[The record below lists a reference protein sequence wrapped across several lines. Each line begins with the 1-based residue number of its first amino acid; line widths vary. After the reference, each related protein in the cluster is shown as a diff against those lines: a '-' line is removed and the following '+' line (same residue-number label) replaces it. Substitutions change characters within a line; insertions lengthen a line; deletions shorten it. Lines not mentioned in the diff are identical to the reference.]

1 MKLTRV
7 RLTRVIATIFLI
19 ALVAVLWLFLLQ
31 PRQADIESTRSDIS
45 DAQMMQQA
53 LVARDAEL
61 RSLLGDAPLVAREA
75 QELFAALPRT
85 AQLPELLDQI
95 TTAAI
100 NAGIPASDISVIN
113 TSIPTPI
120 SEADPRTAALA
131 EELGV
136 DLAVIDIDL
145 SVTGND
151 DEFLGFLTNLTS
163 LERAFLVQSTSLATS
178 RDNTGNQTLSIA
190 GRLFVLQSSL
200 PDLVATVDE
209 LLAEAEQEAT
219 RE

>member
-1 MKLTRV
+1 MRLTRV
-7 RLTRVIATIFLI
+7 RLTRLIAAILLI
-19 ALVAVLWLFLLQ
+19 ALVVVLWFFVLQ
-31 PRQADIESTRSDIS
+31 PRQADIESTQSDIS
-45 DAQMMQQA
+45 DAQVMQQA
-53 LVARDAEL
+53 LVARDAQL

-95 TTAAI
+95 TDAAI

-120 SEADPRTAALA
+120 TEADPRTAALA

-151 DEFLGFLTNLTS
+151 EEFLSFLTNLTS
-163 LERAFLVQSTSLATS
+163 LERAFLVQTTSLATA
-178 RDNTGNQTLSIA
+178 RDNTGNQTLSIS

-209 LLAEAEQEAT
+209 LLAEAEQGTSE
-219 RE
+219 